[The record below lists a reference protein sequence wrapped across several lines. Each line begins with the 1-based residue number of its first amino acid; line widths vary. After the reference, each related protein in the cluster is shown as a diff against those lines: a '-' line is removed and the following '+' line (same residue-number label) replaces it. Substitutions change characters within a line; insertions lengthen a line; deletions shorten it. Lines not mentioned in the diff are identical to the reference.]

1 MLSTIRSFRFA
12 SKKARQFSRLVGS
25 YRGVPSSLSFKVNL
39 RSLSVGTASLLEAG
53 VSMDFGDRYFSNMS
67 SEVSEKWKS
76 FNNYYS
82 LTLKLLESQHQ
93 QTTFSIVNC

>member
-53 VSMDFGDRYFSNMS
+53 VSMDLGDRYFSNIS
-67 SEVSEKWKS
+67 SEVSEK
-76 FNNYYS
+76 
-82 LTLKLLESQHQ
+82 
-93 QTTFSIVNC
+93 